1 MPSIFILLPP
11 FLLSFLLSFLSP
23 SFIHEYSFLLFV
35 PDCSISFLSTNFFVP
50 LYRKRLFGNEPF
62 CRALSPN
69 RRERL
74 LNDSKSLVFP
84 LLAQIKRMITLFIA
98 DVYSFQY
105 IFIQKRA
112 LSKALTRQ
120 DQASV
125 SAPYASNAGEIR
137 ISSYFCPKTDPSSKS
152 QYLPATCTLTPRSMH
167 FNVYHLPAMRT
178 FLVLG
183 KSVLLLRE
191 NVEEI
196 KETTIHCM
204 AVQVIETYFRQN
216 RQYFVL
222 LICNFRHRPAKIA
235 IHNA

>member
-1 MPSIFILLPP
+1 
-11 FLLSFLLSFLSP
+11 
-23 SFIHEYSFLLFV
+23 
-35 PDCSISFLSTNFFVP
+35 
-50 LYRKRLFGNEPF
+50 
-62 CRALSPN
+62 
-69 RRERL
+69 
-74 LNDSKSLVFP
+74 
-84 LLAQIKRMITLFIA
+84 MITLFIA

-137 ISSYFCPKTDPSSKS
+137 ISSYFYPKTGSSSTS
-152 QYLPATCTLTPRSMH
+152 QYLPAACTLTPRSMH

-204 AVQVIETYFRQN
+204 VVQVIETYFRQN

-222 LICNFRHRPAKIA
+222 PLFNIKHRSGSDSHTQMRCGITIFVLMCFGLCLSVFRCLS
-235 IHNA
+235 